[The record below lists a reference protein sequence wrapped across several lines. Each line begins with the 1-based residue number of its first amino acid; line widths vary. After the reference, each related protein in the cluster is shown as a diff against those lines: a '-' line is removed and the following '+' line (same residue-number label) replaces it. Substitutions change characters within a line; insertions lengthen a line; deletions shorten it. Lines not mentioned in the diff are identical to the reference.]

1 MPKKKA
7 ENEQQNVAE
16 MPQKPTSDELLSHYL
31 YDLHY
36 EVKGIK
42 NYFTNIYDTVKF
54 YLDKYGPYLPTD
66 DRKKLALLAFKADEI
81 MLDVYGLAYQVDI
94 LYGEAQA
101 NIDNDT
107 PDEFHVDEKEVK
119 ELHEAVTMVENAM
132 AEFVDE
138 FKAMIN
144 ELKKK
149 AERDGMY

>member
-1 MPKKKA
+1 MPKKK
-7 ENEQQNVAE
+7 EQNTQPDGTE

-66 DRKKLALLAFKADEI
+66 DRKKLAILAFKADEI
-81 MLDVYGLAYQVDI
+81 MLDVYGLVYQIDTI
-94 LYGEAQA
+94 YGEAQA

-107 PDEFHVDEKEVK
+107 PDEFHK
-119 ELHEAVTMVENAM
+119 LHEAVTMVENAI
-132 AEFVDE
+132 AGFVDE
-138 FKAMIN
+138 FKEMIG

>member
-1 MPKKKA
+1 MSKKKA
-7 ENEQQNVAE
+7 QNAQQSVAE

-81 MLDVYGLAYQVDI
+81 MLDVYGLTYQIDI
-94 LYGEAQA
+94 IYGEAQA

-107 PDEFHVDEKEVK
+107 PDEFHVDDKEVK
-119 ELHEAVTMVENAM
+119 ELHEAVTMVENAI

>member
-1 MPKKKA
+1 MPKRKKQSTRPSVTEA
-7 ENEQQNVAE
+7 
-16 MPQKPTSDELLSHYL
+16 PQKPTSDELLSHHL

-36 EVKGIK
+36 EVKSIK
-42 NYFTNIYDTVKF
+42 NYFTNIYDTIKF

-66 DRKKLALLAFKADEI
+66 DRKNLALLAFKADEI
-81 MLDVYGLAYQVDI
+81 MLDVYGLAYRIDT

-107 PDEFHVDEKEVK
+107 PDDFQIDKKEVK
-119 ELHEAVTMVENAM
+119 ELHEAVTMVENAI

-138 FKAMIN
+138 FKAMIA
-144 ELKKK
+144 EFKKK

>member
-1 MPKKKA
+1 MPKKKT